1 MLALARNGVSYELP
15 RREAV
20 FIRALDAMRAEKKEA
35 FGGALLISDDAAA
48 RKATAEQAVPHPD
61 TPTRVWELS
70 DRERQIVAELNH
82 KDNECPCA
90 AP

>member
-1 MLALARNGVSYELP
+1 MT
-15 RREAV
+15 RE
-20 FIRALDAMRAEKKEA
+20 EKFNDYDGFVAK
-35 FGGALLISDDAAA
+35 FKPKKTTD
-48 RKATAEQAVPHPD
+48 EQTIPHPD

-82 KDNECPCA
+82 KDNERPCA

>member
-1 MLALARNGVSYELP
+1 MLALARNGVPYVLP

-35 FGGALLISDDAAA
+35 FGGALLISDAAAA
-48 RKATAEQAVPHPD
+48 RKVTAEQTFARD
-61 TPTRVWELS
+61 ELPTKVWHLS
-70 DRERQIVAELNH
+70 EREQAIIQELN
-82 KDNECPCA
+82 KRDDQSPCV